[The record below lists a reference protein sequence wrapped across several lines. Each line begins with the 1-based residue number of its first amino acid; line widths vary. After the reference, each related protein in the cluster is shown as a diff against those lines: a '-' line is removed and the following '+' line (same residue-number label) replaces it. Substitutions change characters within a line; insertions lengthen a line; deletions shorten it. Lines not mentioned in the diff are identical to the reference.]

1 MSEDGHTLGA
11 QAQSENADTNNGGP
25 SRVGT
30 CRNPL
35 QLETIEVLNGI
46 LANFTAQCTS
56 MHDTCHFLAT
66 ALDENPSLTP
76 EQCSKT
82 FDTYGGHLEEAFVT

>member
-1 MSEDGHTLGA
+1 MEMSEDGHTSGA
-11 QAQSENADTNNGGP
+11 QAQSENTDTNNGGP

-35 QLETIEVLNGI
+35 QLKTIEVLNRI
-46 LANFTAQCTS
+46 LTDFMAQCTS
-56 MHDTCHFLAT
+56 MHDTCHLLMT

-76 EQCSKT
+76 EQCSET
-82 FDTYGGHLEEAFVT
+82 FIA